1 MKIKLRDPR
10 LVRAAGWAGARAVR
24 GLIRTLRLE
33 YRSLGPVVA
42 PVTAVPPGP
51 RYAYAMWHEYVLIAP
66 VAFGHPDIAG
76 LISGHADG
84 QLIVPLIE
92 SAGMGTVFGSS
103 TRGGVEAV
111 RQLLNGTAG
120 RRHLVATVDGPR
132 GPRRVIQPGLIYVAS
147 RVGMSV
153 VPMGVGYE
161 RPWRLN
167 SWDRMAIPKP
177 CLRAK
182 ALFGVPVPVPPGLRT
197 KDLEHYRLIVQA
209 EMDRLTVAAERWA
222 ATNKLDL
229 PEPAAANPSP
239 LKRAS

>member
-1 MKIKLRDPR
+1 MKLKLRNAR
-10 LVRAAGWAGARAVR
+10 LVRAAGWVGARAVR
-24 GLIRTLRLE
+24 GLIRTVRLE

-51 RYAYAMWHEYVLIAP
+51 RYAYTMWHEYVLIAP

-76 LISGHADG
+76 LISNHADG

-132 GPRRVIQPGLIYVAS
+132 GPRRVIQLGLVYIAS
-147 RVGMSV
+147 RVGMEI
-153 VPMGVGYE
+153 VPMGIGFE

-182 ALFGVPVPVPPGLRT
+182 GLFGVPISVPPELRT
-197 KDLEHYRLIVQA
+197 NDLERYRQIVQA
-209 EMDRLTVAAERWA
+209 EMDRLTDAAEQWA
-222 ATNKLDL
+222 VTNRLDL
-229 PEPAAANPSP
+229 PTSRHTPFLP
-239 LKRAS
+239 LVS